1 MRAEEA
7 LMTGHEMKAVNTY
20 RLGEFHPFTGGGHE
34 YLYLVPSGAI
44 FALDEMTSAIIKRLG
59 EGERGKDELLAD
71 LTAQDYTAPD
81 IEEAIEELYQS
92 HAIATGNGFNDSAE
106 KLPMP
111 FPLQTLVLNVTNQCN
126 LSCKYCYEFGE
137 DRVATPEGKPKFMSE
152 ETARAAV
159 DYLLDQSPGRRA
171 VHLTFFGGETLMNF
185 KVVRSSIEYARERAH
200 EVGKYVD
207 FSLTTNATLLTPEV
221 IAYLAENQVGVT
233 ISIDGPKEMNDSLR
247 VFSNGQ
253 GSYEVIAPKVKEL
266 LAHHKSR
273 PVGAR
278 VTLTS
283 QVVDVKS
290 IYRHLKDEMG
300 FYEVGFAPVT
310 TSPVRLYAIGT
321 NGLNDI
327 LTQFTELAYEYLE
340 CALRNEHHGFSNVSD
355 TLQEL
360 HAGISKSH
368 PCGASLG
375 LLGVGPSGDIA
386 PCHRFVDSDTHKL
399 GHISTGVDRDKQ
411 ADFLDRGHISSKP
424 ECHTCWA
431 RPVCSGGCYHE
442 AYVRYGDTGHANLH
456 YCDWIR
462 GWTHVCLQ
470 NLRRDRRAQSEIS
483 GTL

>member
-1 MRAEEA
+1 MPD
-7 LMTGHEMKAVNTY
+7 LTFFTY
-20 RLGEFHPFTGGGHE
+20 KLGEFHPFKGGSHE

-44 FALDEMTSAIIKRLG
+44 FSLDDLASAIINCLG
-59 EGERGKDELLAD
+59 ESECGKEELVSQ
-71 LTAQDYTAPD
+71 LTAQGFTASD
-81 IEEAIEELYQS
+81 VEEAIEELHQS
-92 HAIATGNGFNDSAE
+92 HAIAKGNGFPTEVQKA
-106 KLPMP
+106 PMP

-159 DYLLDQSPGRRA
+159 DFLLANSPGRRA

-185 KVVRSSIEYARERAH
+185 KVVRSTIEYARQRAH
-200 EVGKYVD
+200 AEGKYID
-207 FSLTTNATLLTPEV
+207 FSLTTNATLLTPPV
-221 IAYLAENQVGVT
+221 IEYLAENHVGVT
-233 ISIDGPKEMNDSLR
+233 ISIDGPKELNDKLR

-253 GSYEVIAPKVKEL
+253 GSYEMIAPKVKEL
-266 LAHHKSR
+266 LAKHRSR
-273 PVGAR
+273 PIGAR

-283 QVVDVKS
+283 QVVDVKR
-290 IYRHLKDEMG
+290 IFRHLKDEIG
-300 FYEVGFAPVT
+300 FHEVGFAPVT
-310 TSPVRLYAIGT
+310 TSPVRLYAIGSD
-321 NGLNDI
+321 GLNTV
-327 LTQFTELAYEYLE
+327 LEQFTDLAYEYLE
-340 CALRNEHHGFSNVSD
+340 YALRDEHHGFSNVSD

-360 HAGISKSH
+360 HAGISKAH
-368 PCGASLG
+368 PCGAGLG
-375 LLGVGPSGDIA
+375 LIGVAPSGDIA

-399 GHISTGVDRDKQ
+399 GHISTGVDRTVQ
-411 ADFLDRGHISSKP
+411 ADFLERGHINRKE

-470 NLRRDRRAQSEIS
+470 IYGEIAARNPKF
-483 GTL
+483 LEHFDERNQYRER